1 MAAAEDA
8 TREDK
13 SAAVVQAAIRGKND
27 RASAKG
33 QEAGKAVAAQK
44 STAAAGKKKDS
55 QAKAAA
61 AAAER
66 QLLAEN
72 TFADADVDGGGTIDG
87 DELATLLISM
97 LTKEKIAFDEEAVQE
112 FAKVEFDAADID
124 KDGLVDFDEFIEYYN
139 SLMDRLRQGSVQQSL
154 EVEAKKVQAKHNA
167 VDDEITFAGL
177 HMLAAILSNSG
188 VASYAG
194 INLPF
199 TRLQE
204 VDVTKTGYACPKPE
218 CGVSSRG
225 LILDLSRGAQRIIT
239 PWGSLPLGY
248 QLVFPGINANE
259 NVELAEGSIAPTA
272 PGQKAPDVLREPEGS
287 PPMEQV
293 SLFFELTKRSS
304 GLLSLRKL
312 PKRCHFVV
320 LEILNVKQVGRA
332 LILTP
337 TPNPNPNPHPDPNPQ
352 P

>member
-1 MAAAEDA
+1 
-8 TREDK
+8 
-13 SAAVVQAAIRGKND
+13 
-27 RASAKG
+27 
-33 QEAGKAVAAQK
+33 
-44 STAAAGKKKDS
+44 
-55 QAKAAA
+55 
-61 AAAER
+61 
-66 QLLAEN
+66 
-72 TFADADVDGGGTIDG
+72 
-87 DELATLLISM
+87 M
-97 LTKEKIAFDEEAVQE
+97 LTKEKIAFDEETVQE

-154 EVEAKKVQAKHNA
+154 QVEAKKVQAKHNA

-239 PWGSLPLGY
+239 PWGSLPIGYRLAFPGY
-248 QLVFPGINANE
+248 QD
-259 NVELAEGSIAPTA
+259 
-272 PGQKAPDVLREPEGS
+272 KAPPPSEEGASGGSMVVSTPSGPVEIAVPANVMPGEEITCSALPVL
-287 PPMEQV
+287 
-293 SLFFELTKRSS
+293 
-304 GLLSLRKL
+304 
-312 PKRCHFVV
+312 
-320 LEILNVKQVGRA
+320 
-332 LILTP
+332 
-337 TPNPNPNPHPDPNPQ
+337 
-352 P
+352 